1 MNIHHWSGWA
11 LGAAMICMASLVA
24 ATEGGRVGEPWPSL
38 LASEPASVDPGV
50 AMLQLR
56 ANLALDRLV
65 QSGRTEA
72 EKL

>member
-1 MNIHHWSGWA
+1 MKAHHWSGLA
-11 LGAAMICMASLVA
+11 LGVAMICVAPFVA
-24 ATEGGRVGEPWPSL
+24 ATEGGRVDEPWPSL
-38 LASEPASVDPGV
+38 LASETASVDVGV

-56 ANLALDRLV
+56 ASLALDRLV